1 MTDDM
6 TCKEFAELLKTRDAH
21 YPISDRY
28 VNEVHDSPDKSGD
41 DEREHMIIWFEAND
55 KTGTGPYSRSTP
67 NTSARRCYA
76 RLGTRGRSCGSR
88 KRWACP
94 PRRCSALSMPP
105 WRRTTTAVP
114 AARYA
119 RSSRGARYT
128 RGRRNFEVAT
138 SNPIN

>member
-21 YPISDRY
+21 YPLSDRY
-28 VNEVHDSPDKSGD
+28 VEDVHDSPDKSGD

-76 RLGTRGRSCGSR
+76 RLGNAGSLLWIAEAVGVPTETVRRAFDAAVKAGNYRRACGAIRAIIPWSEVCSR
-88 KRWACP
+88 
-94 PRRCSALSMPP
+94 
-105 WRRTTTAVP
+105 
-114 AARYA
+114 ARELM
-119 RSSRGARYT
+119 R
-128 RGRRNFEVAT
+128 
-138 SNPIN
+138 